1 VELNFSIF
9 PRKESSVGICN
20 GRARFLLTVKVEG
33 DEMEKLKPLDE
44 ICQPDV
50 RYRNRVDLDHSTGI
64 ITDTTVESIYRR
76 IEPIQLNENVPE
88 DVRNHFEIARNL
100 ALYSWFVYSFNVV
113 AAMQA
118 YSSLEMALKRKTGKE
133 RISLKKTLAQA
144 LKGRKLATGLG
155 LPIDI
160 SDAVAYLRN
169 DLAHGNST
177 MHGQG
182 IDALDLCAKL
192 INELFS

>member
-1 VELNFSIF
+1 
-9 PRKESSVGICN
+9 
-20 GRARFLLTVKVEG
+20 
-33 DEMEKLKPLDE
+33 MEKLKPLDE
-44 ICQPDV
+44 VCQPDV
-50 RYRNRVDLDHSTGI
+50 KYRNRVDLDHSTGI

-88 DVRNHFEIARNL
+88 DVRSHFEIARNL
-100 ALYSWFVYSFNVV
+100 ALYSWFVYSFVV

-144 LKGRKLATGLG
+144 LIGRNLESGLG
-155 LPIDI
+155 PPIDT

-169 DLAHGNST
+169 DLSRT
-177 MHGQG
+177 G
-182 IDALDLCAKL
+182 IQQCMGRGYTPW
-192 INELFS
+192 ICVRS